1 MRALAIFCLR
11 SVASSRRMRSLDFRV
26 GDFMPRLRLAGWL
39 LLCLFTILLAGPAK
53 AQQSKSE
60 LIKSLH
66 FQRGNITIG
75 DGLATLRL
83 TDGFVYLDAN
93 DTRTFLTRIWE
104 NPPSA
109 AEGTFGMIIPT
120 DVSPLTNEGWAVIV
134 TFDKSGYVNDDD
146 AEKIDYPK
154 LLSEMQEAVRQASTE
169 RVKQGYEAY
178 ALLGWAR
185 QPYYDRKDKKLY
197 WAKRLRFGE
206 TTEETLNYEIRILGR
221 NGVLSL
227 NAVGDMSAL
236 ARIDRAAP
244 SILSMVAFNQ
254 GHTYAEFNPSVDE
267 AAAYGIAGLI
277 AGGLLTK
284 AGFFKGLL
292 VLLLASKKLVAV
304 GFFALFAGLWGAIK
318 AMFRRKTVA

>member
-1 MRALAIFCLR
+1 MLGLRIAAWLAVC
-11 SVASSRRMRSLDFRV
+11 
-26 GDFMPRLRLAGWL
+26 LAG
-39 LLCLFTILLAGPAK
+39 ILSAGSAG
-53 AQQSKSE
+53 AQQTKTD

-66 FQRGNITIG
+66 LQRGNVAIG

-83 TDGFVYLDAN
+83 TNGFVYIDAA
-93 DTRTFLTRIWE
+93 DTRTFLTRVWE

-109 AEGTFGMIIPT
+109 AEGTLGMLLPT
-120 DVSPLTNEGWAVIV
+120 DVSPLTAEGWGVIV
-134 TFDKSGYVNDDD
+134 TFHKSGYVNDDD

-154 LLSEMQEAVRQASTE
+154 LLGEMQEAVRQASAE

-178 ALLGWAR
+178 ELLGWAR
-185 QPYYDRKDKKLY
+185 QPYYDRKEKKLY
-197 WAKRLRFGE
+197 WAKRLRFGSA
-206 TTEETLNYEIRILGR
+206 TEETLNYEIRILGR

-244 SILSMVAFNQ
+244 DILGMVAFNQ

-267 AAAYGIAGLI
+267 AAAYGVAGLI

-284 AGFFKGLL
+284 AGFFKGLI

-304 GFFALFAGLWGAIK
+304 GLFALFAGLWGAIK
-318 AMFRRKTVA
+318 AMFRRKTEA